1 MKMVNVNSMVAWLT
15 MFSSFKMVSL
25 EKLQDVLNAR
35 KAMDRHWIGDVS
47 SVTLMKMLLGPT
59 VLTAL

>member
-1 MKMVNVNSMVAWLT
+1 MLAICNSMKMVNVNSMVAWLT

-47 SVTLMKMLLGPT
+47 SVT
-59 VLTAL
+59 